1 MEWIQNWSNVTHMN
15 PGRRGNVYIGKFNGK
30 RKYKQ
35 KRFLLWVLGNLF
47 DGIIGKV
54 NNQKSSVIFF
64 RSICLSPS
72 YIITWKAINITF
84 LKEIFPM
91 ALVGAKYVKML
102 CWWRKVLVKNDMKD
116 VSKNLRD
123 IVKRVF
129 VWHWLLIFFPA
140 E

>member
-1 MEWIQNWSNVTHMN
+1 MN
-15 PGRRGNVYIGKFNGK
+15 PGRRGNVYIGKFNRK

-72 YIITWKAINITF
+72 YIIT
-84 LKEIFPM
+84 
-91 ALVGAKYVKML
+91 
-102 CWWRKVLVKNDMKD
+102 
-116 VSKNLRD
+116 
-123 IVKRVF
+123 
-129 VWHWLLIFFPA
+129 
-140 E
+140 

>member
-1 MEWIQNWSNVTHMN
+1 MN

-72 YIITWKAINITF
+72 YIIT
-84 LKEIFPM
+84 
-91 ALVGAKYVKML
+91 
-102 CWWRKVLVKNDMKD
+102 
-116 VSKNLRD
+116 
-123 IVKRVF
+123 
-129 VWHWLLIFFPA
+129 
-140 E
+140 